1 MCTAHVKRILRIV
14 LLLEKVKENFF
25 FYFLMLILI
34 AARSGASAASGG
46 RVAAL
51 QLYSRECLQGCCH
64 LPAQHRKQYST
75 TSGRFVQYDTAKY
88 LLKLSLVFTCYISA
102 ASF

>member
-51 QLYSRECLQGCCH
+51 QLYSIAENVFRAAVICRSSTENSIALLQ
-64 LPAQHRKQYST
+64 
-75 TSGRFVQYDTAKY
+75 VD
-88 LLKLSLVFTCYISA
+88 LSNMIRLNIY
-102 ASF
+102 